1 MNVLNFKNRIRELRD
16 NITDD
21 NIKNLCNKYVVNF
34 DNSQKNV
41 NLIREVLL
49 NSINDYLPN
58 LTNKNDIDKISYFIK
73 QEKSFSVVENLGIKE
88 LLDKISDNIN
98 LLKDSVLLK
107 SKFDYYNHNINNL
120 AHYEFPEYIIYENFI
135 NDFKNITIISEF
147 KDYYENIIQN
157 VINNKDD
164 IAMFKFIYNYQ
175 NNNEFLCEHIVKD
188 VLKYVIIKDKYRKK
202 VLLEK
207 LSKYLY
213 DSNIKTLYN
222 MVLENDDK
230 GFVLFADNDNAV
242 TIKDVY
248 SPVAN
253 TNEGMIFYVKDKYY
267 KIKNNRLFAA
277 SKLDVSNLS
286 ENFIS
291 LCNFI
296 NEENVDIKADCIKIY
311 DNKKVYILKENKD
324 IILND
329 NKISY
334 DTLVG
339 DYFRDS
345 VFDAKDSQLKRNI
358 INLYENYNMIQE
370 INICK
375 KIVSNLYE
383 NRWIDIFYINGE
395 YYINKHDKLNNDN
408 VLLRRLN
415 AKQVKNIVLEYLG
428 YDISNSILNDINKED
443 NKLMPLR
450 IEMNIIKEKISLL
463 ESKRDSLNAVKE
475 DSDDYRVSVDTILD
489 AINVQINDLK
499 EKYLILKNKINET
512 EEVEEI
518 DDDLRIGSVVR
529 LLNGKV
535 GTVISISD
543 VNNSVNVKI
552 KDDNVVVNVP
562 SDKISE
568 LEIIDN
574 DIESDETYDDDNDVE
589 LKTDDKSVDIIES
602 ATNDKWVDGNLIVKG
617 KSIPVLVNALD
628 YTNSASDDLITI
640 KYSNGKID
648 KVIKSNV
655 IIKDILK

>member
-1 MNVLNFKNRIRELRD
+1 M
-16 NITDD
+16 
-21 NIKNLCNKYVVNF
+21 
-34 DNSQKNV
+34 
-41 NLIREVLL
+41 
-49 NSINDYLPN
+49 
-58 LTNKNDIDKISYFIK
+58 
-73 QEKSFSVVENLGIKE
+73 
-88 LLDKISDNIN
+88 
-98 LLKDSVLLK
+98 
-107 SKFDYYNHNINNL
+107 
-120 AHYEFPEYIIYENFI
+120 
-135 NDFKNITIISEF
+135 TI
-147 KDYYENIIQN
+147 
-157 VINNKDD
+157 
-164 IAMFKFIYNYQ
+164 
-175 NNNEFLCEHIVKD
+175 
-188 VLKYVIIKDKYRKK
+188 
-202 VLLEK
+202 
-207 LSKYLY
+207 
-213 DSNIKTLYN
+213 
-222 MVLENDDK
+222 
-230 GFVLFADNDNAV
+230 
-242 TIKDVY
+242 
-248 SPVAN
+248 
-253 TNEGMIFYVKDKYY
+253 
-267 KIKNNRLFAA
+267 
-277 SKLDVSNLS
+277 
-286 ENFIS
+286 
-291 LCNFI
+291 
-296 NEENVDIKADCIKIY
+296 
-311 DNKKVYILKENKD
+311 KVYILKENKD
-324 IILND
+324 IILNY

-475 DSDDYRVSVDTILD
+475 DSDYYLVSVDTILD

-552 KDDNVVVNVP
+552 EDDNVVVNVP

>member
-73 QEKSFSVVENLGIKE
+73 QEKLFSVVENLGIKE

-175 NNNEFLCEHIVKD
+175 NNNEFLCEYIVKD
-188 VLKYVIIKDKYRKK
+188 VLNYVIIKDKYRKK

-207 LSKYLY
+207 LSGYLY

-311 DNKKVYILKENKD
+311 DNKSLYI
-324 IILND
+324 
-329 NKISY
+329 
-334 DTLVG
+334 
-339 DYFRDS
+339 
-345 VFDAKDSQLKRNI
+345 KR
-358 INLYENYNMIQE
+358 
-370 INICK
+370 K
-375 KIVSNLYE
+375 
-383 NRWIDIFYINGE
+383 
-395 YYINKHDKLNNDN
+395 
-408 VLLRRLN
+408 
-415 AKQVKNIVLEYLG
+415 
-428 YDISNSILNDINKED
+428 
-443 NKLMPLR
+443 
-450 IEMNIIKEKISLL
+450 
-463 ESKRDSLNAVKE
+463 
-475 DSDDYRVSVDTILD
+475 
-489 AINVQINDLK
+489 
-499 EKYLILKNKINET
+499 
-512 EEVEEI
+512 
-518 DDDLRIGSVVR
+518 
-529 LLNGKV
+529 
-535 GTVISISD
+535 
-543 VNNSVNVKI
+543 
-552 KDDNVVVNVP
+552 
-562 SDKISE
+562 
-568 LEIIDN
+568 
-574 DIESDETYDDDNDVE
+574 
-589 LKTDDKSVDIIES
+589 
-602 ATNDKWVDGNLIVKG
+602 
-617 KSIPVLVNALD
+617 
-628 YTNSASDDLITI
+628 
-640 KYSNGKID
+640 
-648 KVIKSNV
+648 
-655 IIKDILK
+655 

>member
-175 NNNEFLCEHIVKD
+175 NNNEFLYEHIVKD
-188 VLKYVIIKDKYRKK
+188 VLNYVIIKDKYRKK

-207 LSKYLY
+207 LSGHLY

-277 SKLDVSNLS
+277 SKLDVSKSS

-463 ESKRDSLNAVKE
+463 ESKRDNLNAVKE
-475 DSDDYRVSVDTILD
+475 DSDDYRASVDTILD

-552 KDDNVVVNVP
+552 EDDNVVVNVP